1 MSESLKPCP
10 FCGGKAKIKA
20 VIKSYGFTIWCAC
33 ECGARTE
40 GFCPETSKE
49 DDTMENIDECKK
61 RAIKAWNRR
70 ANDGKIN

>member
-1 MSESLKPCP
+1 MNESLKPCP

-40 GFCPETSKE
+40 GFTQATE
-49 DDTMENIDECKK
+49 
-61 RAIKAWNRR
+61 R
-70 ANDGKIN
+70 